1 MLQGINQ
8 ALANSS
14 VKLKLS
20 LGFGLVLVLTL
31 AITVTGWLG
40 LDTMIVRSES
50 LSAIAQLSA
59 LTKDLRAERI
69 IFRIENTPESASRIS
84 ARISEIEAHLKGLR
98 DDDNP
103 ADVLQM
109 LNKQSEDARSLGS
122 TFANLGQLLQSRD
135 DSRVQM
141 KSLSE
146 TVIAAVDQVEAD
158 VLKAVSEEQ
167 GNTEKLDEF
176 TNILQLRR
184 YMQAAL
190 SASQAYLYSGQE
202 TFEAA
207 AVKAT
212 EGALGEIQEIQEIVS
227 SPSNTSA
234 SILDTARKA
243 IEDYRNQLNQ
253 LKALQ
258 IKTEAAHESM
268 EAMGDSLLTSTA
280 DTSTL
285 QTQRRDGEAD
295 RSRQML
301 IGVAM
306 LAIVLG
312 LLAAWLITR
321 QIIVPLQQTL
331 HAAQRIAKGDLSVD
345 IDIRRHDE
353 MGRLQHS
360 MQDMTVSLRK
370 LISGIGDGVTQIA
383 SAAAQLSAVTE
394 QTSTGVNNQKS
405 ETDQVATA
413 MNQMTST
420 VMEVA
425 RNAEEASEAA
435 RQADLQAREG
445 DRVVADAI
453 GQIERLA
460 VEVHNSTRAMGE
472 LKQESDKIGGVLD
485 VIKSVAQ
492 QTNLLA
498 LNAAIEAARAG
509 EAGRGF
515 AVVADEVRGLAK
527 RTQESTEEIEVLIA
541 ALQNGTQQVVSTLD
555 ASRNLTDSS
564 VELSRRAGSS
574 LESITRTVSTIQ
586 SMNQQIA
593 TAGEEQ
599 TVVAEQINRSVLNVR
614 DISEQTAAASDQTA
628 ASSAELARLG
638 AQLQELVGRFRV

>member
-59 LTKDLRAERI
+59 LTKDLRSERI
-69 IFRIENTPESASRIS
+69 IFRIENTPESASRVS

-212 EGALGEIQEIQEIVS
+212 EGALGEIQEIVS

-258 IKTEAAHESM
+258 IRAEAVHESM

-331 HAAQRIAKGDLSVD
+331 QAAQRIAKGDLSVD

>member
-8 ALANSS
+8 ALANTN

-20 LGFGLVLVLTL
+20 LGFGLVLTLTL
-31 AITVTGWLG
+31 AITLTGWLG
-40 LDTMIVRSES
+40 LGTMIERSES
-50 LSAIAQLSA
+50 LTSIARLSA

-69 IFRIENTPESASRIS
+69 IFRIENTPQSATRVVD
-84 ARISEIEAHLKGLR
+84 RTNEIEAHLTTLR
-98 DDDNP
+98 DDDLP
-103 ADVLQM
+103 ADILKL
-109 LNKQSEDARSLGS
+109 LNSQSNTVS
-122 TFANLGQLLQSRD
+122 TFEKAFTDLSQVLKSRE
-135 DSRVQM
+135 DSRATLGT
-141 KSLSE
+141 LSDAAINSIG
-146 TVIAAVDQVEAD
+146 IAESE
-158 VLKAVSEEQ
+158 VLKRVSQEQ
-167 GNTEKLDEF
+167 DSSEQLDEF

-184 YMQAAL
+184 HVQNARYEARAYIYSGNDTFESAAVGAIDEALKEVAQIASDPDNANL
-190 SASQAYLYSGQE
+190 SALLDAK
-202 TFEAA
+202 
-207 AVKAT
+207 KAL
-212 EGALGEIQEIQEIVS
+212 EGYRRQLGE
-227 SPSNTSA
+227 
-234 SILDTARKA
+234 
-243 IEDYRNQLNQ
+243 
-253 LKALQ
+253 LKTLQ
-258 IKTEAAHESM
+258 SEAEAAHESM
-268 EAMGDSLLTSTA
+268 EAMGDTLLASTDEITA
-280 DTSTL
+280 L
-285 QTQRRDGEAD
+285 QSQRRDSEAAQ
-295 RSRQML
+295 SRQTL
-301 IGVAM
+301 GGVAG
-306 LAIVLG
+306 LALLFG

-321 QIIVPLQQTL
+321 QIIAPLHQTL
-331 HAAQRIAKGDLSVD
+331 QAAQRIAKGDLSQDLDVQ
-345 IDIRRHDE
+345 RHDE
-353 MGRLQHS
+353 MGRLQQS
-360 MQDMTVSLRK
+360 MQDMTLSLRQ

-383 SAAAQLSAVTE
+383 SAAVQLSAVTE
-394 QTSTGVNNQKS
+394 QTSAGVNNQKS

-420 VMEVA
+420 VTEVA

-460 VEVHNSTRAMGE
+460 VEVHNSTRAMGD

-515 AVVADEVRGLAK
+515 AVVADEVRSLAK

-555 ASRNLTDSS
+555 ASRDLTDRS
-564 VELSRRAGSS
+564 VELSRRAGDS

-599 TVVAEQINRSVLNVR
+599 SVVAEQINRSVLNVR

-638 AQLQELVGRFRV
+638 AQLQELVARFRV